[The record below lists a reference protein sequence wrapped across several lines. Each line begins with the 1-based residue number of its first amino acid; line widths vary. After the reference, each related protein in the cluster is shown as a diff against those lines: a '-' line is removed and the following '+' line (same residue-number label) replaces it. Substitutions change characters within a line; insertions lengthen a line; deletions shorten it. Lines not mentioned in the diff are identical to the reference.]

1 MAERKPATTSHM
13 DAVQALVEETRA
25 MRARVP
31 NLVIPSKG
39 DRRRLAPAA
48 SVPPA
53 FVELTVVAVR
63 NSTPLVRGGGLDP
76 ARTRDL
82 MDFSIA
88 YLLWADELEATAEFV
103 RHSAIAA
110 RNQAGSDALTTF
122 ALARRLAKRPEN
134 ADLAPHVED
143 MRRALGRTRKGKS
156 KPLPEPTA
164 EPTAEDD
171 DTTPAK

>member
-1 MAERKPATTSHM
+1 MAERKSSTTHW

-31 NLVIPSKG
+31 NFVIPLKG

-48 SVPPA
+48 SVPPD
-53 FVELTVVAVR
+53 FVELTVVAVT

-76 ARTRDL
+76 PRTRDL
-82 MDFSIA
+82 MDFSSA
-88 YLLWADELEATAEFV
+88 YLLWAAELEATAEFV

-110 RNQAGSDALTTF
+110 RNQAGSDALTTY

-156 KPLPEPTA
+156 KPAPEPTA
-164 EPTAEDD
+164 ESTAEDK
-171 DTTPAK
+171 DTTPEK

>member
-1 MAERKPATTSHM
+1 MAERKSATTHT

-25 MRARVP
+25 MRDRVP

-53 FVELTVVAVR
+53 FVERTAVAVT
-63 NSTPLVRGGGLDP
+63 NSAALVRGGGLDP

-82 MDFSIA
+82 MDFSSA

-122 ALARRLAKRPEN
+122 ALARRLAKPPEN

-156 KPLPEPTA
+156 KPAPEPAA
-164 EPTAEDD
+164 EPTSEDN